1 MLFIAMKI
9 IKHKINGSTV
19 AELQSDELLITCSQ
33 DGLDIMGELYYEG
46 FDKII
51 IHSYNITEE
60 FFDLKNGMAGEILQK
75 FSNYRIK
82 LAIVGDFSG
91 YTKKSIRD
99 FIRESNNTGHINFV
113 GTLEEALALKY

>member
-1 MLFIAMKI
+1 MEI
-9 IKHKINGSTV
+9 IKHTTHNSTV

-51 IHSYNITEE
+51 IHSSNITEE

-82 LAIVGDFSG
+82 LAIVGDFSR

-99 FIRESNNTGHINFV
+99 FIRESNTTGHINFV
-113 GTLEEALALKY
+113 GTVEEALALKY

>member
-1 MLFIAMKI
+1 MEI
-9 IKHKINGSTV
+9 IKHTTHNSTV

-60 FFDLKNGMAGEILQK
+60 FFDLQNGMAGEILQK

>member
-1 MLFIAMKI
+1 MEI
-9 IKHKINGSTV
+9 IKHIINNSAV
-19 AELQSDELLITCSQ
+19 AELQSEGQLISCAQ

-51 IHSYNITEE
+51 IHSENITEE

-82 LAIVGDFSG
+82 LAIVGDFTRF
-91 YTKKSIRD
+91 TKKSIWD
-99 FIRESNNTGHINFV
+99 FIRESNTTGHINFV
-113 GTLEEALALKY
+113 ATLEEALELKSFVS